1 MKTIW
6 GKKKERYFQTAFL
19 LISVIFRKIRS
30 HIINRVQILEVLPH
44 CLFIFL
50 SFCVSPV
57 QHQQPW
63 WASSTPLTC
72 RETPV
77 LRRAARLTVVRSLPS
92 KPPWQVTQWLTVTG
106 RHRGGKQSTVE
117 QVFFWSRSQWFVV
130 GLKVRS
136 FVVFYMIIL
145 FHPPRLCRRKT
156 SKVFVFARR
165 GSRFVLCNTLC
176 NLTIC
181 CALQCT
187 KAAWVSRCAFRG
199 DGGEA
204 RSSGRKDKKVGLRSR
219 AAKLQRRWRMLVA
232 NFCLICSNRAF

>member
-1 MKTIW
+1 MKIIW

-19 LISVIFRKIRS
+19 LVSVIFRKIRS

-63 WASSTPLTC
+63 WTSSTPLTC

-106 RHRGGKQSTVE
+106 RHTGGKQSTVE
-117 QVFFWSRSQWFVV
+117 QVFFFSSLFFWSRIQWFVA

-136 FVVFYMIIL
+136 FVVFFYDCS
-145 FHPPRLCRRKT
+145 FSP
-156 SKVFVFARR
+156 SEA
-165 GSRFVLCNTLC
+165 
-176 NLTIC
+176 
-181 CALQCT
+181 
-187 KAAWVSRCAFRG
+187 VS
-199 DGGEA
+199 
-204 RSSGRKDKKVGLRSR
+204 S
-219 AAKLQRRWRMLVA
+219 Q
-232 NFCLICSNRAF
+232 N